1 MQTPRPLITDRL
13 MSPRYFEAFIPGTVF
28 DAGSFTV
35 SEAEIIEFA
44 RRYDPQQFHTDP
56 EAARSSTFSGLIAS
70 GWHTVAL
77 TMRQLIDHVFGETA
91 GLGSPGVDELRWL
104 LPVRPGDT
112 LSIRVSVLEARPSK
126 SKPDRGLMR
135 FKVEAANQDGALAM
149 TMVGLAFIQREP
161 A

>member
-1 MQTPRPLITDRL
+1 M
-13 MSPRYFEAFIPGTVF
+13 F
-28 DAGSFTV
+28 DGGSFTV

-44 RRYDPQQFHTDP
+44 RRYDPQLFHTDP
-56 EAARSSTFSGLIAS
+56 EAAKSSTFGGLIAS

-135 FKVEAANQDGALAM
+135 FKVEATNQDGALAM
-149 TMVGLAFIQREP
+149 TMVGLAFIRREP